1 MNLAKIIGE
10 LRAEL
15 QCLNTAITSMEE
27 LARVQSAADSED
39 RPVNPPPAEP
49 SADAT
54 PPVKRR
60 RGRPPK
66 VAAPVQETVAP
77 TPPTPVP
84 TSDDSPAFSPLAHQ
98 ESKTP
103 C

>member
-27 LARVQSAADSED
+27 LARVQKAADSGD
-39 RPVNPPPAEP
+39 RPADPLPSETPADG
-49 SADAT
+49 A
-54 PPVKRR
+54 PPVKRG

-66 VAAPVQETVAP
+66 NAAPVQETVETTTTEP
-77 TPPTPVP
+77 TPS
-84 TSDDSPAFSPLAHQ
+84 SDDSSASLL
-98 ESKTP
+98 
-103 C
+103 

>member
-27 LARVQSAADSED
+27 LARVQNAADLEE
-39 RPVNPPPAEP
+39 RPVDSTPVEP
-49 SADAT
+49 STDGT

-66 VAAPVQETVAP
+66 NA
-77 TPPTPVP
+77 TPVP
-84 TSDDSPAFSPLAHQ
+84 ETVEPTTSDPVPPSDDSSASVL
-98 ESKTP
+98 
-103 C
+103 